1 MSGTITITGGGEGA
15 HQAAR
20 QEQKIMEQY
29 FKTVMLMYNLIDYSN
44 NYSKISKSL

>member
-1 MSGTITITGGGEGA
+1 MNGTITITGGGGGA

-20 QEQKIMEQY
+20 QEKIMEQY